1 MEKQEKKP
9 HSLIRFGFRCM
20 VFNAG
25 FRFRVWDVGPYL
37 VILVR
42 VSDAKSMVEDVGVV
56 DSSPLFRV

>member
-1 MEKQEKKP
+1 
-9 HSLIRFGFRCM
+9 M
-20 VFNAG
+20 VFDAG